1 MVNLLLTKSNPFDD
15 YIGQWFDLCIWMMLQ
30 YHYMPNYMIG
40 KQDEWKEWVG
50 SSLNG
55 WRHYSICK

>member
-15 YIGQWFDLCIWMMLQ
+15 YIGQWFDLYVWMMLQ